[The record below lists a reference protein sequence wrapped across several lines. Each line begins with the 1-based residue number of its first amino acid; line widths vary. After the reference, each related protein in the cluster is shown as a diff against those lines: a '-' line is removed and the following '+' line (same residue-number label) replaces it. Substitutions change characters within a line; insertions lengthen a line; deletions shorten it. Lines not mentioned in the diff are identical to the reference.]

1 MDANAGIEVVHR
13 ESQVHA
19 HPDPESNHAP
29 VAAEKTE
36 EKPKSLEEFPKFD
49 DMPAFKIG
57 VILVSLG
64 LAMFLFAIEETIVS
78 TSVSSIGAALD
89 IKGSLTWISTSYL
102 LTTTVAQPITGRIAD
117 AVGVKRLLILELWV
131 FVIGNIIAGTAKGLG
146 QIIAGRLVAGIGGAG
161 LLTLSCIVITQLTH
175 ERQRASYMNLIN
187 VVFIFADS
195 LGPIVGGALAHS
207 GNWRWIFL
215 LNAPFGPVITLILIF
230 FLRLPRTPS
239 PIRTFH
245 DVLTKVDLIGMFLL
259 VSCLSFLI
267 VALNSGGQT
276 AAWDSPM
283 VIGLICAAGVSWVAF
298 WVAEKYA
305 VMPVAPTRLFVR
317 WEWRNVPISV
327 VARTLLF
334 FHIFATTFY
343 LPIFL
348 QVTGVSTVV
357 ASALVIPFL
366 IIAAISSTICN
377 ETARISGRVRLVY
390 TGGLLLLPI
399 GLGLMSTLN
408 ERSSIGKV
416 AGYSLIA
423 GAGFGSGTQLSM
435 VIAQAG
441 VPADELST
449 VTALVG
455 SAPTLGGTLGV
466 AAIGTIINNLF
477 RSALFNSPF
486 FSQAPAG
493 VSINANDVVHTVNQ
507 FPEGSPAREAV
518 VKAYVYAWQRGMWT
532 LLGIAGL
539 EVVLCLILRRV
550 NLADSKSKNREKEN
564 EKKAP
569 RVEEGAK

>member
-1 MDANAGIEVVHR
+1 
-13 ESQVHA
+13 
-19 HPDPESNHAP
+19 
-29 VAAEKTE
+29 
-36 EKPKSLEEFPKFD
+36 
-49 DMPAFKIG
+49 
-57 VILVSLG
+57 
-64 LAMFLFAIEETIVS
+64 MFLFAIEETIVA

-117 AVGVKRLLILELWV
+117 AVGVKRFLIIELWV
-131 FVIGNIIAGTAKGLG
+131 FVIGNIVAGTAKGLG
-146 QIIAGRLVAGIGGAG
+146 QIIAGRLIAGLGGAG

-195 LGPIVGGALAHS
+195 LGPIVGGALANS

-230 FLRLPRTPS
+230 ALRLPRTPS
-239 PIRTFH
+239 PIRTFR

-259 VSCLSFLI
+259 VACLSCLI

-276 AAWDSPM
+276 APWDSPM
-283 VIGLICAAGVSWVAF
+283 VIGLACAAGVTFILF

-305 VMPVAPTRLFVR
+305 VMPVAPPRLFVK
-317 WEWRNVPISV
+317 WEWRNVPISII
-327 VARTLLF
+327 ARTLLF

-348 QVTGVSTVV
+348 QVSGVSTVV

-366 IIAAISSTICN
+366 IMAAISSTVCN
-377 ETARISGRVRLVY
+377 ESARLFSHVRLVY
-390 TGGLLLLPI
+390 TAGLLLLPI

-408 ERSSIGKV
+408 ESSSLGKI

-435 VIAQAG
+435 IIAQAG
-441 VPADELST
+441 VPVDELST
-449 VTALVG
+449 VTALIG

-466 AAIGTIINNLF
+466 AAIGTVINNIF
-477 RSALFNSPF
+477 RSKLFNSP
-486 FSQAPAG
+486 A
-493 VSINANDVVHTVNQ
+493 VSSYIALGDITVNANDAVHTVNL
-507 FPEGSPAREAV
+507 FPVGSAAREAA
-518 VKAYVYAWQRGMWT
+518 VKAYVFAWQRGIYS

-539 EVVLCLILRRV
+539 EVVLCLL
-550 NLADSKSKNREKEN
+550 LS
-564 EKKAP
+564 
-569 RVEEGAK
+569 RVELSTGQKDAVVEKDRQGEEGGKADR

>member
-1 MDANAGIEVVHR
+1 MGEGSEQTDIDLVHR
-13 ESQVHA
+13 NDENEHRDQVHV
-19 HPDPESNHAP
+19 PNEPVKDESSQKALDS
-29 VAAEKTE
+29 A
-36 EKPKSLEEFPKFD
+36 EFPKFD

-57 VILVSLG
+57 VILVRQVCAQVGCLYSKSNV
-64 LAMFLFAIEETIVS
+64 EETIVA

-117 AVGVKRLLILELWV
+117 AVGVKRFLIIELWI
-131 FVIGNIIAGTAKGLG
+131 FVIGNIVAGTAKGLG
-146 QIIAGRLVAGIGGAG
+146 QIIAGRLIAGLGGAG

-195 LGPIVGGALAHS
+195 LGPIVGGALANS

-230 FLRLPRTPS
+230 ALRLPRTPS
-239 PIRTFH
+239 PIRTFR

-259 VSCLSFLI
+259 PHGTLPWSSDWLVLLELHSY
-267 VALNSGGQT
+267 
-276 AAWDSPM
+276 M
-283 VIGLICAAGVSWVAF
+283 F

-305 VMPVAPTRLFVR
+305 VMPVAPPRLFVK
-317 WEWRNVPISV
+317 WEWRNVPISI

-343 LPIFL
+343 LPILL
-348 QVTGVSTVV
+348 QVSGVSTVV

-366 IIAAISSTICN
+366 IMAAISSTVCN
-377 ETARISGRVRLVY
+377 ESARLFSHVRLVY

-408 ERSSIGKV
+408 ESSSLGKI

-435 VIAQAG
+435 IIAQAG
-441 VPADELST
+441 VPDDELST
-449 VTALVG
+449 VTALIG

-466 AAIGTIINNLF
+466 AAIGTVINNIF
-477 RSALFNSPF
+477 RSKLFSSPAVSSYIALGNIT
-486 FSQAPAG
+486 
-493 VSINANDVVHTVNQ
+493 VNANDAVHTVNL
-507 FPEGSPAREAV
+507 FPVGSAAREAA
-518 VKAYVYAWQRGMWT
+518 VKAYVFAWQRGIYS

-539 EVVLCLILRRV
+539 EVVLCLL
-550 NLADSKSKNREKEN
+550 LS
-564 EKKAP
+564 
-569 RVEEGAK
+569 RVELSTGQKDPAAEKNHQGVEGDKADR